1 MDPIKL
7 KKTGFASLAS
17 LSDARAGFL
26 ARVRPAG
33 TIEVVPIDDALGR
46 VLAEDIITRWSVPS
60 FDKSAMDG
68 YAIKAPDTFGATVQK
83 PRVLRLEGS
92 VSIGDEPST
101 AVSSGIAVKIATGA
115 MIPPGADA
123 VIKIED
129 TELASDGITVQL
141 YRQIA
146 PGGNII
152 QSGEDYKDGQHA
164 LPRGRRIRPQDIGV
178 LATLGVT
185 RLRVFARPAVAV
197 FATGNEL
204 VELDNLRQND
214 AGLVDP
220 RTAGKC
226 KLIDSN
232 RHAIAAFASLA
243 GGVITRVGML
253 PDDERVISGAIT
265 DALTSCDIV
274 ITTGGTSVGERDF
287 IPSVVGKDHEILY
300 HGIAI
305 KPASA
310 TLLGTGK
317 GKPILGLSGF
327 PVAAEIGMLYFGMPA
342 IRKLAGE
349 AVLDHRIRV
358 HARIA
363 DAVAVK
369 GFGITRLLRVAID
382 YSGATG
388 NELPKAIPVK
398 LSGSGMQRSM
408 IESHGFVEI
417 SPDIEGYEAGEVVVV
432 MLHPD
437 SIFEKSRD

>member
-1 MDPIKL
+1 VDTTNL

-17 LSDARAGFL
+17 MADAKAGFL
-26 ARVRPAG
+26 ARVK
-33 TIEVVPIDDALGR
+33 PIATTEIVRLDTSLGK
-46 VLAEDIITRWSVPS
+46 VLAQEVKAWLPVPS

-68 YAIKAPDTFGATVQK
+68 YAIKAVASFGASVQK
-83 PRVLRLEGS
+83 PRDLRLTGN
-92 VSIGDEPST
+92 VAIGDEPKIHVT
-101 AVSSGIAVKIATGA
+101 DGIAVKISTGS

-129 TELASDGITVQL
+129 TELMGNGEKIQI

-152 QSGEDYKDGQHA
+152 QSGEDYKAGQQVLA
-164 LPRGRRIRPQDIGV
+164 AGRKITPQDIGV
-178 LATLGVT
+178 LATLGFA
-185 RLRVFARPAVAV
+185 RFKVFAHPTVAI

-204 VELDNLRQND
+204 VELDEIREG
-214 AGLVDP
+214 ASGIVDP
-220 RTAGKC
+220 RTTGSC

-232 RHAIAAFASLA
+232 RHSISAFVSLA
-243 GGVITRVGML
+243 GGVVTKAGML
-253 PDDERVISGAIT
+253 PDDEKMISDAI
-265 DALTSCDIV
+265 ASAIASCDAV

-287 IPSVVGKDHEILY
+287 IPSVIAKNHEILY
-300 HGIAI
+300 HGIAM
-305 KPASA
+305 KPGAA
-310 TLLGTGK
+310 TLLGSSK

-349 AVLDHRIRV
+349 TVLDPRIHV
-358 HARIA
+358 HVRLA

-382 YSGATG
+382 YNGVTG
-388 NELPKAIPVK
+388 SDLPKAIPVK

-408 IESHGFVEI
+408 IESDGFVEI
-417 SPDIEGYEAGEVVVV
+417 GPDIEGYEAGEVVVV
-432 MLHPD
+432 TLHP
-437 SIFEKSRD
+437 R